1 MILYSAFAAIIP
13 ILIYLSFIWLADRY
27 DREPVKLLLVNFLW
41 GAFGAIFF
49 AIIGSLALA
58 YGFSFFVKDP
68 ERAKL
73 FETVLI
79 APFVEEITKG
89 IFLVITAF
97 NRKFDNVTDGLVF
110 GGAIGL
116 GFGMTENFFYFVSFA
131 GGNSEFA
138 TLVFIRTVFSAVMHC
153 IATASF
159 GAFLGYAKF
168 DRTYARY
175 ILPFIGIL
183 TAMLIHFIWNITIS
197 YRATSGIGIY
207 FMIAA
212 ISVFISVF
220 IAALAYER
228 KIIYLELAEELNFIP
243 LEHLP
248 ILSSGRRNKH
258 GWVDER
264 IRKEYIIAATS
275 LAFRKAQFKKTIG
288 YEREYYMREIE
299 KYRTRIKGLFES
311 VNPVI

>member
-1 MILYSAFAAIIP
+1 
-13 ILIYLSFIWLADRY
+13 
-27 DREPVKLLLVNFLW
+27 
-41 GAFGAIFF
+41 
-49 AIIGSLALA
+49 
-58 YGFSFFVKDP
+58 
-68 ERAKL
+68 
-73 FETVLI
+73 
-79 APFVEEITKG
+79 
-89 IFLVITAF
+89 
-97 NRKFDNVTDGLVF
+97 
-110 GGAIGL
+110 
-116 GFGMTENFFYFVSFA
+116 
-131 GGNSEFA
+131 
-138 TLVFIRTVFSAVMHC
+138 
-153 IATASF
+153 
-159 GAFLGYAKF
+159 AKF

-264 IRKEYIIAATS
+264 IRKEYIVAATS

-299 KYRTRIKGLFES
+299 KYRIRIKSLFES
-311 VNPVI
+311 IKPAI